1 MRVWKQ
7 DQITFMATF
16 DVSPTAMLGD
26 RLLLTANV
34 SSENNTPRTSKTTF
48 QLELPVKYAVYTVIS
63 SHEESTKYL
72 NFSASEEKDSRRAQH
87 RYQVNNLGQGNLPAS
102 IDFSVPVELNRV
114 KGFNNFMIR
123 NLSKLEADIQR
134 LIEKNQFFLALLF

>member
-1 MRVWKQ
+1 MVTSPLFPRLR
-7 DQITFMATF
+7 QITFMATF

-48 QLELPVKYAVYTVIS
+48 QLEIPVKYAVYTVIS

-72 NFSASEEKDSRRAQH
+72 NFSASEEKDSRGAQH
-87 RYQVNNLGQGNLPAS
+87 RYQVNNLGQRDLPAS
-102 IDFSVPVELNRV
+102 IDFSVPVELNQV

-134 LIEKNQFFLALLF
+134 LIEKNNSF